1 MTRSMMQAALLLCLA
16 ATAGP
21 AWCAAPQEHR
31 ESDQAR
37 LERYEREKA
46 KGIAAVEVGGEA
58 VAARRID
65 LNGAT
70 GGWEV
75 LVKVEGKEVQ
85 WKVVIDRDTWTV
97 RRKDKVQAAPSE

>member
-1 MTRSMMQAALLLCLA
+1 MRRTMMQAALLLCLA

-21 AWCAAPQEHR
+21 AWSAAPQERR
-31 ESDQAR
+31 ETDQAR
-37 LERYEREKA
+37 QERYEREKA

-58 VAARRID
+58 IAARRID

-75 LVKVEGKEVQ
+75 LVKVKDDQ
-85 WKVVIDRDTWTV
+85 WRVIIDRDTWTV
-97 RRKDKVQAAPSE
+97 RRKDKIQASSSE

>member
-1 MTRSMMQAALLLCLA
+1 MRRPMMQAALLLCLA
-16 ATAGP
+16 ATTSP
-21 AWCAAPQEHR
+21 AWCAAPQEHHDSNPGR
-31 ESDQAR
+31 Q
-37 LERYEREKA
+37 ERYEREKA
-46 KGIAAVEVGGEA
+46 MGIAAVEVGGEA

-75 LVKVEGKEVQ
+75 LVKAKDEQ

-97 RRKDKVQAAPSE
+97 RRKDKVKKS